1 MPKEL
6 SRECLAIEELKTLLH
21 EAPDSVVVIDVR
33 NPEEFQERHIP
44 GAINIALYEL
54 DSAPIEHLKNKTI
67 VTTCGKGG
75 GRSAHAAAILQQK
88 GYKAIELCNGSLGWF
103 QMLDENTTPVH

>member
-1 MPKEL
+1 MPTGL

-21 EAPDSVVVIDVR
+21 ETPGSVVIIDVR

-44 GAINIALYEL
+44 GAINIPLYEL
-54 DSAPIEHLKNKTI
+54 DSAPIEHFKNKMI

-75 GRSAHAAAILQQK
+75 GRSAHGAAILQQK
-88 GYKAIELCNGSLGWF
+88 GFKAIDLCNGSMGWF
-103 QMLDENTTPVH
+103 HMLDENTTPAL